1 MWKLQGPCG
10 WLFIFKVQCLVKVK
24 IPSRVPLFIILTGKI
39 MHLSK
44 AWSAVSLFYR
54 LYASSFS
61 KQSHFISIMLLKGPL
76 SIVEYHTQLSVKR
89 LDFISRRN

>member
-1 MWKLQGPCG
+1 MWKLQGPCD

-39 MHLSK
+39 MHLYK
-44 AWSAVSLFYR
+44 AWSDVSLCYR

-61 KQSHFISIMLLKGPL
+61 KQSHFISILLLKRPS
-76 SIVEYHTQLSVKR
+76 SIVEYLVQRVGNSKHTQL
-89 LDFISRRN
+89 